1 MKNIISIMLSI
12 ALLLGFIIPNHS
24 LASQDTELERLI
36 LKSKQ
41 ILEIGDEYSEF
52 EYSISKYEDRTRY
65 NFNWKNED
73 DSGFISAVID
83 SDGFI
88 MSYDKYGN
96 RNDYESKIPKVTE
109 EEGRKI
115 AETFLKKVSPEI
127 KDNFRYKTSE
137 MNRGTLVSSYY
148 FNFTRVENDIPYINN
163 TVNVDVDNMTG
174 EVKSYYVNWDKD
186 IKFPKDE
193 NIISKQEADK
203 IYKEKVKFDLM
214 YKYSFTGKE
223 SKPILVYSVQDK
235 NKSINA
241 KTGEVFDYS
250 NENFYGEMKDVG
262 NAVEESKKTLTKEEL
277 KAIKTSK
284 DMINENQAESIA
296 REFAT
301 IDKSYKLSYL
311 NLFKQED
318 EYRWYL
324 DFSKEQDNKN
334 ESESVQV
341 SIDAMTK
348 EIMHFNK
355 YNEVDAKEERKYSK
369 DQALD
374 IAKEYLNK
382 IQSEKSKQVEYIDAS
397 YLEYEVEEGKEPM
410 SYSFNF
416 TRKVNGILFEGD
428 GFIIR
433 VDTRSG
439 EIVGYSS
446 SWYKGELPEL
456 KDIVSKEEAYKVF
469 KDRAKLELQYINKSN
484 NKKDSKDT
492 ILAYVLS
499 NKDRLDIDAKTGK
512 AIDLY
517 SYSRDRE
524 EDRPDYEDIEKSI
537 AKEQIKILSNLGIY
551 LPGTK
556 FKPKEAITQR
566 DYIYLLSKAMDNYVN
581 YEDVEEMYKMMI
593 NQNIVKKD
601 EKAPKSNVIRE
612 DGVKYII
619 RAMNY
624 DQVADI
630 KDIYTLQFKDKE
642 DISLSLRGYIAI
654 AKGLG
659 IVNGTSD
666 GRFRPTDTITREQA
680 IIMIYNMLNLEKK

>member
-96 RNDYESKIPKVTE
+96 RNDYESKIPKVTQ
-109 EEGRKI
+109 EEGRRI

-318 EYRWYL
+318 GYSWYL
-324 DFSKEQDNKN
+324 DFAKEQDNKN
-334 ESESVQV
+334 ESVQV